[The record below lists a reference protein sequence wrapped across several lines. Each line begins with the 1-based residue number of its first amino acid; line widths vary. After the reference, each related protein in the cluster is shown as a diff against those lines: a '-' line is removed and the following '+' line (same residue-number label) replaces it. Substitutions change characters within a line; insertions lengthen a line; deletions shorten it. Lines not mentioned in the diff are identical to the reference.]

1 MRGKNARQKGE
12 KTVDLT
18 IWIPGL
24 FLLGVVGIGLLFA
37 FIKACDNV

>member
-1 MRGKNARQKGE
+1 MRANMPARKGE

-24 FLLGVVGIGLLFA
+24 FLLGVLTLGLLFA